1 MALASLS
8 EEQKHLLRR
17 LVSEKRQGEL
27 KEPFRLGRTANAKPC
42 VMEREDLEFEHADL
56 LALMNAGMLTETS
69 SRSYM
74 ISQQGYLVVDRNFSD
89 VHPLTLESVQEELL
103 MMLVEASRNVPRA
116 ERQSFHTMSGDD
128 KTLLLHRGLT
138 AGQEVHLGDIA
149 ILEREGLLAITG
161 RTNVGI
167 TFDVTPEGFK
177 YYSYLKGRIGDS
189 GAKLEISVREY
200 LNAHLFQEKYSE
212 AYRKWSAAEELLWG
226 EVAQERL
233 TDIGHLCR
241 EALQEF
247 VTGLVEQYRP
257 ASIDQHKAH
266 TKNRLRAVLATR
278 QTAVGSTIADIILEF
293 HEIVNALIQRQ
304 EHGAIK
310 EGETLVWEDARRVVF
325 MTAFFMFESGKAL
338 TL

>member
-1 MALASLS
+1 
-8 EEQKHLLRR
+8 
-17 LVSEKRQGEL
+17 
-27 KEPFRLGRTANAKPC
+27 
-42 VMEREDLEFEHADL
+42 
-56 LALMNAGMLTETS
+56 
-69 SRSYM
+69 
-74 ISQQGYLVVDRNFSD
+74 
-89 VHPLTLESVQEELL
+89 
-103 MMLVEASRNVPRA
+103 
-116 ERQSFHTMSGDD
+116 
-128 KTLLLHRGLT
+128 
-138 AGQEVHLGDIA
+138 
-149 ILEREGLLAITG
+149 
-161 RTNVGI
+161 
-167 TFDVTPEGFK
+167 
-177 YYSYLKGRIGDS
+177 
-189 GAKLEISVREY
+189 
-200 LNAHLFQEKYSE
+200 QEKYSE

-325 MTAFFMFESGKAL
+325 MTAFF
-338 TL
+338 